1 MIQSSTLLIY
11 QKEKFLQP
19 WPMDRLP
26 CYRYEKYHFWS
37 ADFNRDKQTAS
48 RLLKELWPGFTNQR
62 SHVLPGDN
70 SYKECNGSSKR
81 RDEETNEQRTTQRPV
96 KRISDQ
102 TERTSEWLSERCNNL
117 PETNFTEYTID
128 RVSEGKDRR
137 VKVEQ
142 YHSYSDE
149 VNKRANELTVAGSNK
164 LPICLRQSERT
175 NQRKRSYFD

>member
-1 MIQSSTLLIY
+1 MKWRTSVSLLVRKYGASSLMIQSSTLLIY

-70 SYKECNGSSKR
+70 SYKG
-81 RDEETNEQRTTQRPV
+81 V
-96 KRISDQ
+96 M
-102 TERTSEWLSERCNNL
+102 
-117 PETNFTEYTID
+117 
-128 RVSEGKDRR
+128 G
-137 VKVEQ
+137 
-142 YHSYSDE
+142 
-149 VNKRANELTVAGSNK
+149 RANEETKKRTSNERHSDRLSESAIKLNEQANDWANGATTYRKLYWVYDRSSKWGKRQTSKSRAVQRLT
-164 LPICLRQSERT
+164 IRT
-175 NQRKRSYFD
+175 PTK

>member
-1 MIQSSTLLIY
+1 MKWRTSVSLLVRKYGASSLMIQSSTLLIY

-81 RDEETNEQRTTQRPV
+81 REKKRTSNERHSDRLSESAIKLNEQANDWANGATTYR
-96 KRISDQ
+96 KL
-102 TERTSEWLSERCNNL
+102 TLLS
-117 PETNFTEYTID
+117 I
-128 RVSEGKDRR
+128 
-137 VKVEQ
+137 
-142 YHSYSDE
+142 
-149 VNKRANELTVAGSNK
+149 
-164 LPICLRQSERT
+164 
-175 NQRKRSYFD
+175 RSIE

>member
-37 ADFNRDKQTAS
+37 ADFNREKQTAS

-102 TERTSEWLSERCNNL
+102 TERTSQWLSERCNNL
-117 PETNFTEYTID
+117 PETNFTKYTID

-137 VKVEQ
+137 VKVKQ
-142 YHSYSDE
+142 YNDLPFVLRRSKQASKWIDRRRVQQATNLSPTE
-149 VNKRANELTVAGSNK
+149 WANESA
-164 LPICLRQSERT
+164 
-175 NQRKRSYFD
+175 

>member
-70 SYKECNGSSKR
+70 SYKGVMGRAN
-81 RDEETNEQRTTQRPV
+81 EETKKRTSNERHSDRLSESAIKLNEQAN
-96 KRISDQ
+96 D
-102 TERTSEWLSERCNNL
+102 WANGA
-117 PETNFTEYTID
+117 EYTID

-142 YHSYSDE
+142 YNDLPFVLRRSKQASKWIDRRRVQQATNLSPTE
-149 VNKRANELTVAGSNK
+149 WANESA
-164 LPICLRQSERT
+164 
-175 NQRKRSYFD
+175 